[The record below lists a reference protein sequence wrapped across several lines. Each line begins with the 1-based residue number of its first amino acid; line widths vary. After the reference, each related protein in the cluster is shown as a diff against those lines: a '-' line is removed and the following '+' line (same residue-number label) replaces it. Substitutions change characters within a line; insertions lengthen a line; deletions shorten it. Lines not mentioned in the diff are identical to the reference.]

1 MSRINSIKVERSI
14 RKAATYLRNQR
25 EPGKAISM
33 TRKLGGRGES
43 IKLTVSKTGYIR
55 LDIYTPGD
63 QLVYARFNGVNELVF
78 GGATSVSV
86 PAWSRHMPDDQVIL
100 ILRRELKKL
109 MPCYEDADPLPL
121 TRKVDRRYRLVANCQ
136 EWAYYKAMPDTPGD
150 VLREN
155 KNDLVN
161 LLTTSNFVVGGKR

>member
-1 MSRINSIKVERSI
+1 MSRINAIKVERSI
-14 RKAATYLRNQR
+14 RKAAGYLRNQR

-33 TRKLGGRGES
+33 TRKLGDHGER

-55 LDIYTPGD
+55 LDIYTTGD
-63 QLVYARFNGVNELVF
+63 LSVYARFNGVNELVF
-78 GGATSVSV
+78 GGATSVSA

-109 MPCYEDADPLPL
+109 IPRYNDADPLPL
-121 TRKVDRRYRLVANCQ
+121 TRKVDRRYRLVAQHQ
-136 EWAYYKAMPDTPGD
+136 EWVYYTANPETPGD

-161 LLTTSNFVVGGKR
+161 LLTTSNFVG